1 MLVRRPA
8 TGPSRRTLLGA
19 SLLSAAGLAC
29 PARAAPGWPS
39 QPIRIVAPFP
49 AGAVSDGITRAIAQS
64 LQASLEVSVVVENRP
79 GVGGGIGA
87 QQVIAARPDGHTLL
101 IANNATLSMV
111 PRVSQLRFDPRRD
124 LAAVAILGD
133 AENLLTINR
142 NLPVTTLEEFAALA
156 RRRPG
161 DLVYASPGV
170 GSYGHIAGALLQ
182 QRLGIDL
189 LHAPFAGIVPAI
201 NAVLGDQAHAVM
213 GPNTLSFA
221 QSGQMRPLAAV
232 SATRW
237 PAVAEVPTLAEAG
250 VSDWPLSFWYA
261 FLAPAGTPDPVL
273 ERLNVAIGSAIG
285 QPAVATLIDRL
296 GLRAGHKSRAELTAL
311 VAQDWRAVG
320 ETLDATRILG

>member
-1 MLVRRPA
+1 MPPSVLRPPRRA
-8 TGPSRRTLLGA
+8 LLGA
-19 SLLSAAGLAC
+19 ALAGAAGLAR
-29 PARAAPGWPS
+29 PALAAPDWPS

-64 LQASLEVSVVVENRP
+64 LQAALGVSVVVENRP
-79 GVGGGIGA
+79 GVGGGLGA

-101 IANNATLSMV
+101 LANNATLSMV

-124 LAAVAILGD
+124 LAAVAFLGD
-133 AENLLTINR
+133 AYNLLAINR
-142 NLPVTTLEEFAALA
+142 GLPAATLEEFAALA
-156 RRRPG
+156 RQRPG
-161 DLVYASPGV
+161 ELVYASPGV

-182 QRLGIDL
+182 RRLGIDL

-201 NAVLGDQAHAVM
+201 NAVLGDHAHAVM

-221 QSGQMRPLAAV
+221 QSGQMRPLVAV
-232 SATRW
+232 SETRW
-237 PAVAEVPTLAEAG
+237 PAVPAVPTLAEAG
-250 VSDWPLSFWYA
+250 VGDWPLPFWYA

-273 ERLNVAIGSAIG
+273 ERLNAAIGAATR
-285 QPAVATLIDRL
+285 QPDIATLIDRL
-296 GLRAGHKSRAELTAL
+296 GLRAGQRSVADLTAL